1 MEGCGMDWL
10 AQEGAD
16 AIAHFRGGGYG
27 VGEGEDLVRLG
38 MALLNQPGDT
48 VDEDGSFA
56 GASTGDDE
64 HRTVG
69 VLDSFTL
76 AIVGEKWGLRF

>member
-16 AIAHFRGGGYG
+16 AIAHFRGGGDG
-27 VGEGEDLVRLG
+27 VGEGKDLVGLG
-38 MALLNQPGDT
+38 VAFFNQSGDA
-48 VDEDGSFA
+48 VDENRSFA
-56 GASTGDDE
+56 GASAGDDE
-64 HRTVG
+64 HGAVN

-76 AIVGEKWGLRF
+76 AIIGEKWGVRF